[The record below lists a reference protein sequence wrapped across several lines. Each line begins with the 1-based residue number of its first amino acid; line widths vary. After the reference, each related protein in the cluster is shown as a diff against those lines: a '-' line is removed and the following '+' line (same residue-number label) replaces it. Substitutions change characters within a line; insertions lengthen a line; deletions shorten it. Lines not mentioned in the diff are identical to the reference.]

1 MRGAPIEVREVAPED
16 MLSRLHF
23 ATTQGRLSMLNA
35 NSSPRGTSKQL
46 SLLF

>member
-1 MRGAPIEVREVAPED
+1 MRGAPIEVPEVALED
-16 MLSRLHF
+16 MLARLHF
-23 ATTQGRLSMLNA
+23 ATTQEELSILNA